1 MRRSSTKE
9 IIGYQDNQGIWRI
22 AIDGVQHTADF
33 VSDKDIREFV
43 RNLQANGLYTE
54 YRLFF

>member
-33 VSDKDIREFV
+33 VSDKDIREWYHTM
-43 RNLQANGLYTE
+43 REGGLYE
-54 YRLFF
+54 GYSLSF